1 MGATTSERHLVR
13 SSKGPVF
20 LFKFV
25 RRLIYVGILAGLLT
39 LNVATLVSGMVF
51 NWLSGLVEFVDV
63 SSVREKHK
71 AEVSQKDRTI
81 AQQRADLDKKD
92 AKIAERDHTI
102 ARQTADLDAKD
113 RRLAQQSDE
122 LGNLRSRN
130 VDLTSQNARL
140 RADLEINYR
149 GDRVLYR
156 EAVSDTMDRVGPR
169 MVHMTQRNIAS
180 IPGEALPFIGISVV
194 VAATTWEL
202 SDACDTMED
211 LHELDVALNP
221 DRAIES
227 GEVCGM
233 KVPTAAE
240 VRDKVFASPGVV
252 WDEMKARYDDLP
264 DFSISRT
271 YEAILAWGR
280 SLLTGWDDWTP
291 FGETP
296 PT

>member
-1 MGATTSERHLVR
+1 MGAMTDERHPARGSKALVLPFR
-13 SSKGPVF
+13 F
-20 LFKFV
+20 F
-25 RRLIYVGILAGLLT
+25 RRLIYVGILVGLLT

-71 AEVSQKDRTI
+71 AELSQKDRTI
-81 AQQRADLDKKD
+81 AQQRADLDTRD
-92 AKIAERDHTI
+92 RTIVEQRAE
-102 ARQTADLDAKD
+102 LDAKD
-113 RRLAQQSDE
+113 RKLAQQSDE
-122 LGNLRSRN
+122 LASLSSRN

-140 RADLEINYR
+140 RADLEIDYR
-149 GDRVLYR
+149 GERVLYR

-180 IPGEALPFIGISVV
+180 IPGEALPFIGIAVV

-202 SDACDTMED
+202 RDACKTMED

-233 KVPTAAE
+233 RVPTAAE
-240 VRDKVFASPGVV
+240 VRDKVFASPSVV
-252 WDEMKARYDDLP
+252 WEEMKAQYDDLP
-264 DFSISRT
+264 DVSISRA
-271 YEAILAWGR
+271 YERILEWGR
-280 SLLTGWDDWTP
+280 SLLTGWDDWSL
-291 FGETP
+291 FGESS